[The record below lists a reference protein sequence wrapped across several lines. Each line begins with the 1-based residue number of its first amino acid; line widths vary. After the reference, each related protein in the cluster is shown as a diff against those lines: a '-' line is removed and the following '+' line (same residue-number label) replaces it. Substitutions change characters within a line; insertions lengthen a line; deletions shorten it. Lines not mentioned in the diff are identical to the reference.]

1 MKKQL
6 SPAAKGFQKRQRR
19 YVLTCI
25 FLLLLTLVLAGMMMV
40 YGNTIYS
47 PKTVFQVLSGAD
59 INGAAF
65 TIRTLRFPRMLTGI
79 LCGLA
84 FGLAGNKMCIRD
96 RFLYESFRN
105 LQRLVLNQ
113 QMLFSLFL
121 FHYKGN
127 LRFLSTLFPFTY
139 CSFLYNF
146 CVLFIE
152 FLLLHSYSR
161 HRIRFFRKLFD
172 IPGSAHNP
180 FHTAGSFPDKS
191 P

>member
-84 FGLAGNKMCIRD
+84 FGLAGNTFQKLLGNPLASPDLIGITSGASVWYPGSETEQQYRLLDGSCLRPSC
-96 RFLYESFRN
+96 FLHDLLSFQGKWLFQCQADPHWYRNAGFSECGDFLDAFESFR
-105 LQRLVLNQ
+105 
-113 QMLFSLFL
+113 
-121 FHYKGN
+121 
-127 LRFLSTLFPFTY
+127 
-139 CSFLYNF
+139 
-146 CVLFIE
+146 I
-152 FLLLHSYSR
+152 
-161 HRIRFFRKLFD
+161 
-172 IPGSAHNP
+172 
-180 FHTAGSFPDKS
+180 
-191 P
+191 

>member
-84 FGLAGNKMCIRD
+84 FGLAGNTFQKLLGNPLASLDIIGITSGASVAAVFGILVLKLNNNTVSWMAAASGLLVSSPDLLSFQGKWLFQCQADPHWYRNAGFSECGD
-96 RFLYESFRN
+96 FLDAFESFR
-105 LQRLVLNQ
+105 
-113 QMLFSLFL
+113 
-121 FHYKGN
+121 
-127 LRFLSTLFPFTY
+127 
-139 CSFLYNF
+139 
-146 CVLFIE
+146 I
-152 FLLLHSYSR
+152 
-161 HRIRFFRKLFD
+161 
-172 IPGSAHNP
+172 
-180 FHTAGSFPDKS
+180 
-191 P
+191 